1 MVDKN
6 TNQVSGF
13 GRVNQIDKPIF
24 YDGQFLNGLDHGF
37 YRQIYDD
44 GSYETGSSINGEL
57 NGVIIVYNPDELI
70 ISQETYVN
78 NEV

>member
-1 MVDKN
+1 M
-6 TNQVSGF
+6 
-13 GRVNQIDKPIF
+13 
-24 YDGQFLNGLDHGF
+24 NGLDHGF

-57 NGVIIVYNPDELI
+57 NGVIIVYNPDGSI